1 MEEEVMRRHYERTP
15 KDILIDL
22 LVESRKQVEKLQIK
36 NKELKLELN
45 KLKGE

>member
-1 MEEEVMRRHYERTP
+1 MRRHYERTH
-15 KDILIDL
+15 KDILINL
-22 LVESRKQVEKLQIK
+22 LVESRKQVDKLQKI